1 MLYNSDTPNRLN
13 DMGWR
18 LMRMG
23 NKFYIF
29 MMACIVGLLMAL
41 TLDNAS
47 AEYRIVPFKVI
58 NDFKKVIEKEQAEMQ
73 SIRNHLDE
81 TTEKIEYFKG
91 KQAEG
96 DVGKALRNEIDGY
109 KASAA
114 LTALEGPGVLV
125 ILSDGERE
133 LIDGEDPN
141 NLLVHDIDVLN
152 IVNDLKIAGAEA
164 ISLNGQ
170 RVVSKSEINCAGPTI
185 KINNRVFSQ
194 PYIIKAIGNPDYLR
208 AAIKAPGTYG
218 NLLKQVGLFVEANTS
233 VSITVPAYEEQIEY
247 KHLKVVE
254 RSEKS

>member
-1 MLYNSDTPNRLN
+1 
-13 DMGWR
+13 
-18 LMRMG
+18 MRMS

-58 NDFKKVIEKEQAEMQ
+58 NDYKKVIEKEQAEMQ
-73 SIRNHLDE
+73 SIRNLLDE
-81 TTEKIEYFKG
+81 SIKKIEYFKG
-91 KQAEG
+91 EQAEG
-96 DVGKALRNEIDGY
+96 DVGKALKNELDEY
-109 KASAA
+109 KASAG

-125 ILSDGERE
+125 ILSDGDRE
-133 LIDGEDPN
+133 LIEGEDPN

-170 RVVSKSEINCAGPTI
+170 RVVSISEINCAGPTI
-185 KINNRVFSQ
+185 KINDRVYSQ

-233 VSITVPAYEEQIEY
+233 VSITVPAYEEQIDY
-247 KHLKVVE
+247 KYLKVDE
-254 RSEKS
+254 RSEKP